1 MAVTSLTCTCC
12 TRLRALT
19 AASAPGRKPSISFP
33 TPALHALVVWLVLC
47 SPVLPGT
54 RVHIDFCD
62 TLWSLQLVFGHVVAG
77 HCPLHCCRI
86 LKVNFA
92 TGATGH
98 CHQMQRH

>member
-19 AASAPGRKPSISFP
+19 AASAPGRKAEHFLPD
-33 TPALHALVVWLVLC
+33 TCVARACCLVGFVF
-47 SPVLPGT
+47 PGT

-62 TLWSLQLVFGHVVAG
+62 TPRSIQLALWHLVVG
-77 HCPLHCCRI
+77 HCPLHRCRI

>member
-1 MAVTSLTCTCC
+1 MAVTSMTCIYC

-19 AASAPGRKPSISFP
+19 AASAPGRKAEHFLPDTCVARACCLVGFVFP
-33 TPALHALVVWLVLC
+33 GALGA
-47 SPVLPGT
+47 

-77 HCPLHCCRI
+77 HCPLHRCRI